1 MFYPLPR
8 KIQLAANTSN
18 WSIESTQSILLMV
31 GLNELEKSPDW
42 ANQPLADHL
51 ELLSKRAQALEIPVI
66 FIDASQL
73 QQTMLQLGQRLSS
86 NSKAQVVMAGDLSPL
101 FKQVMQLVLSITD
114 YVAIVNDAILAA
126 NLEHHIQWV
135 EKISSDHIKHLNTQ
149 SLMRLWSLSAPSE
162 YILSDKG
169 ILLAIAEQ
177 VGRHPM
183 EIHPE
188 IDLRNYG
195 LDQSAV
201 DYLVELWRANGA
213 TLSAEELM
221 RAPTLQHIMQLL
233 KP

>member
-18 WSIESTQSILLMV
+18 WSIESAQSILLMV
-31 GLNELEKSPDW
+31 GLNELKLRPDW
-42 ANQPLADHL
+42 SEQPLANHL
-51 ELLSKRAQALEIPVI
+51 ELLSKRAQSLEIPII
-66 FIDASQL
+66 FIDTSQL
-73 QQTMLQLGQRLSS
+73 QQTMLELGQRLSS
-86 NSKAQVVMAGDLSPL
+86 NTKAQVMMAGDLSPL

-114 YVAIVNDAILAA
+114 QVSVVNDAILAA
-126 NLEHHIQWV
+126 NLEQHIQWI
-135 EKISSDHIKHLNTQ
+135 EKISFDHIKHLNTQ
-149 SLMRLWSLSAPSE
+149 SLIRLWSLSAPSS

-201 DYLVELWRANGA
+201 NYLVDLWRANGA
-213 TLSAEELM
+213 SLSAEEIM
-221 RAPTLQHIMQLL
+221 QTPTLQHIMQLL

>member
-18 WSIESTQSILLMV
+18 WSIESTQSILLMI
-31 GLNELEKSPDW
+31 GLNELKVLPDW
-42 ANQPLADHL
+42 AGQPLADHL

-66 FIDASQL
+66 FIETSQL
-73 QQTMLQLGQRLSS
+73 QQTMLQLGQQLSA
-86 NSKAQVVMAGDLSPL
+86 NSTAQVVMAGHLSSL

-126 NLEHHIQWV
+126 NLEQHIQWV
-135 EKISSDHIKHLNTQ
+135 EKISFDHIKHLNTQ
-149 SLMRLWSLSAPSE
+149 TLMRSWSLSAPSE

-183 EIHPE
+183 EVHPE

-195 LDQSAV
+195 LNQSAV
-201 DYLVELWRANGA
+201 NYLVNLWCANGA
-213 TLSAEELM
+213 SLSAEEVM
-221 RAPTLQHIMQLL
+221 QTPTLQHIMQLL
-233 KP
+233 KH

>member
-8 KIQLAANTSN
+8 KIQLAASTSN
-18 WSIESTQSILLMV
+18 WSIESAQSILLLV
-31 GLNELEKSPDW
+31 GLNELKLRPYWSE
-42 ANQPLADHL
+42 QPLANHL
-51 ELLSKRAQALEIPVI
+51 ELLSKRAQSLEIPII
-66 FIDASQL
+66 FIETSQL
-73 QQTMLQLGQRLSS
+73 QQTMLELGQRLSS
-86 NSKAQVVMAGDLSPL
+86 NTKAQVMMAGDLSPL

-114 YVAIVNDAILAA
+114 QVSVVNDAILAA
-126 NLEHHIQWV
+126 NLEQHIQWV
-135 EKISSDHIKHLNTQ
+135 EKISFDHIKHLNTQ
-149 SLMRLWSLSAPSE
+149 SLIRLWSLSAPSS

-177 VGRHPM
+177 LGRHPM

-201 DYLVELWRANGA
+201 NYLVDLWRANGA
-213 TLSAEELM
+213 SLSAEEIM
-221 RAPTLQHIMQLL
+221 QTPTLQHIMQLL

>member
-18 WSIESTQSILLMV
+18 WSIESTQSILLMI
-31 GLNELEKSPDW
+31 GLNELKVLPDW
-42 ANQPLADHL
+42 AGQPLADHL

-66 FIDASQL
+66 FIETSQL
-73 QQTMLQLGQRLSS
+73 QQTMLQLGQQLSA
-86 NSKAQVVMAGDLSPL
+86 NSKAQVVMAGNLSPL

-126 NLEHHIQWV
+126 NLEQHIQWV
-135 EKISSDHIKHLNTQ
+135 EKISFDHIKHLNTQ
-149 SLMRLWSLSAPSE
+149 TLMRLWSLSAPSE

-183 EIHPE
+183 EVHPE

-195 LDQSAV
+195 LNQSAV
-201 DYLVELWRANGA
+201 NYLVDLWRVNGA
-213 TLSAEELM
+213 SLSAEEVM
-221 RAPTLQHIMQLL
+221 QAPTLQHIMQLL
-233 KP
+233 KH

>member
-18 WSIESTQSILLMV
+18 WSIESTQSILLII
-31 GLNELEKSPDW
+31 GLNEFKVLPDW
-42 ANQPLADHL
+42 AGQPLADHL

-66 FIDASQL
+66 FMETSQL

-86 NSKAQVVMAGDLSPL
+86 NSKAQVVMAGHLSPL

-126 NLEHHIQWV
+126 NLEQHIQWV
-135 EKISSDHIKHLNTQ
+135 EKISFDHIKHLNTQ
-149 SLMRLWSLSAPSE
+149 TLMRSWSLSAPSE

-183 EIHPE
+183 EVHPE

-195 LDQSAV
+195 LNQSAV
-201 DYLVELWRANGA
+201 NYLVDLWRANGA
-213 TLSAEELM
+213 SLSAEEVM
-221 RAPTLQHIMQLL
+221 QVPTLQHIMQLL
-233 KP
+233 KH

>member
-18 WSIESTQSILLMV
+18 WSIESTQSILLMI
-31 GLNELEKSPDW
+31 GLNELKVLPDW
-42 ANQPLADHL
+42 AGQPLADHL

-66 FIDASQL
+66 FIETSQL
-73 QQTMLQLGQRLSS
+73 QQTMLQLGQQLSA
-86 NSKAQVVMAGDLSPL
+86 NSKAQVVMAGNLSPL

-126 NLEHHIQWV
+126 NLEQHIQWV
-135 EKISSDHIKHLNTQ
+135 EKISFDHIKHLNTQ
-149 SLMRLWSLSAPSE
+149 TLMRLWSLSAPSE

-183 EIHPE
+183 EVHPE

-195 LDQSAV
+195 LNQSAV
-201 DYLVELWRANGA
+201 NYLVDLWRANGVS
-213 TLSAEELM
+213 LSAEEVM
-221 RAPTLQHIMQLL
+221 QTPTLQHIMQLL
-233 KP
+233 KH

>member
-42 ANQPLADHL
+42 AHQPLADHL

-86 NSKAQVVMAGDLSPL
+86 NAKAQVMMTGDLSPL

-126 NLEHHIQWV
+126 NLEQHIQWV
-135 EKISSDHIKHLNTQ
+135 EKISFDHIKHLNTQ
-149 SLMRLWSLSAPSE
+149 TLMRLWSLSAPSE

-201 DYLVELWRANGA
+201 NYLVELWRANGA
-213 TLSAEELM
+213 SLSTEELM
-221 RAPTLQHIMQLL
+221 QAQTLQHIMQLL

>member
-18 WSIESTQSILLMV
+18 WPIESTQSILLMV

-42 ANQPLADHL
+42 AHQPLADHL

-73 QQTMLQLGQRLSS
+73 QQTMLQLGQLLSS
-86 NSKAQVVMAGDLSPL
+86 NAKAQVVMAGDLSPL

-126 NLEHHIQWV
+126 NLEQHIQWV
-135 EKISSDHIKHLNTQ
+135 EKISFDHIKHLNTLT
-149 SLMRLWSLSAPSE
+149 LMRLWSLSAPSE

-201 DYLVELWRANGA
+201 NYLVELWRANGA
-213 TLSAEELM
+213 SLNAEEVM
-221 RAPTLQHIMQLL
+221 QAPTLQHIMQLL

>member
-8 KIQLAANTSN
+8 KIQLAAHTSN
-18 WSIESTQSILLMV
+18 WPIESTQSILLMV
-31 GLNELEKSPDW
+31 GLNELENTPDG
-42 ANQPLADHL
+42 AHQPLADHL
-51 ELLSKRAQALEIPVI
+51 ELLSKRAQALEIPII

-86 NSKAQVVMAGDLSPL
+86 NSKAQVMMAGALSPL

-126 NLEHHIQWV
+126 NLEQHIQWV
-135 EKISSDHIKHLNTQ
+135 EKISFDHIKHLSTQ
-149 SLMRLWSLSAPSE
+149 SLMRLWPLSAPSE

-201 DYLVELWRANGA
+201 NYLVELWRANGA
-213 TLSAEELM
+213 SLSVEEL
-221 RAPTLQHIMQLL
+221 RRTPTLQHIMQLL

>member
-8 KIQLAANTSN
+8 KIQLATSTSN
-18 WSIESTQSILLMV
+18 WSIESTQSILLLV

-42 ANQPLADHL
+42 AHQPLADHL
-51 ELLSKRAQALEIPVI
+51 ELLSKKAQALEIPVI
-66 FIDASQL
+66 FIDTAQL
-73 QQTMLQLGQRLSS
+73 QQTMLELGQRLSS
-86 NSKAQVVMAGDLSPL
+86 NTQAQVMMAGDLSPL

-114 YVAIVNDAILAA
+114 QVSVVNDAILASS
-126 NLEHHIQWV
+126 LEQHIQWV
-135 EKISSDHIKHLNTQ
+135 EKISFDSIQHVNTKT
-149 SLMRLWSLSAPSE
+149 LIRLWSLSAPSS

-201 DYLVELWRANGA
+201 NYLADLWRANGA
-213 TLSAEELM
+213 RLSAEELM
-221 RAPTLQHIMQLL
+221 QAPTLQHIMQLL
-233 KP
+233 KQ

>member
-8 KIQLAANTSN
+8 KIQLAANTSK
-18 WSIESTQSILLMV
+18 WSIGSAQSILLLV
-31 GLNELEKSPDW
+31 GLNELKVLPDW
-42 ANQPLADHL
+42 AGQPLADHL
-51 ELLSKRAQALEIPVI
+51 ELLSKRAQALEIPII

-73 QQTMLQLGQRLSS
+73 QQTMLQLGQQLSS
-86 NSKAQVVMAGDLSPL
+86 NTKAQVVMAGHLSPL

-114 YVAIVNDAILAA
+114 QVCVVNDAILAG
-126 NLEHHIQWV
+126 NLEQHIQWV
-135 EKISSDHIKHLNTQ
+135 EKISFDHIKHLNTQ
-149 SLMRLWSLSAPSE
+149 SLIRLWSLSAPSE

-195 LDQSAV
+195 LNQSAV
-201 DYLVELWRANGA
+201 DYLVDLWRANGA
-213 TLSAEELM
+213 SLSAEEVIQ
-221 RAPTLQHIMQLL
+221 APTLQHIMQLL
-233 KP
+233 KH

>member
-1 MFYPLPR
+1 
-8 KIQLAANTSN
+8 
-18 WSIESTQSILLMV
+18 MV

-42 ANQPLADHL
+42 AHQPLADHL

-86 NSKAQVVMAGDLSPL
+86 NAKAQVVMAGDLSSL

-126 NLEHHIQWV
+126 NLEQHIQWV
-135 EKISSDHIKHLNTQ
+135 EKISFDHIKHLNTQ
-149 SLMRLWSLSAPSE
+149 SLIRLWSLSAPSE

-201 DYLVELWRANGA
+201 NYLVEVWHANGA
-213 TLSAEELM
+213 SLSVEEVM
-221 RAPTLQHIMQLL
+221 QAPTLQHIMQLL